1 MNNHCEG
8 VVAVGEELF
17 GPYLWEDYD
26 LCVMPPGFPFGG
38 AAVLLTVARLARDR
52 AMR

>member
-1 MNNHCEG
+1 MSKPFEG

-17 GPYLWEDYD
+17 GPYLWEVYD

-38 AAVLLTVARLARDR
+38 EAFPLAVWPVIQT
-52 AMR
+52 